1 MRFLPHLA
9 VVILALSVLALSVL
23 VLPFAAEAQ
32 TRPRPQAGVAALPPE
47 ECNAVRHALENGVP
61 VGPGFRRRD
70 IQFPANAQG
79 IKGTLCR
86 LLAVGTG
93 AHMEGERIR
102 TLADMQSYL
111 RQALEN
117 AGWYETQQTKRFA
130 SDGQHGRHVF
140 ALFKDNAIC
149 VATTVVGLVE
159 GATPSKTAIHDG
171 AVYLGNLKPHEREWW
186 VAVDCFHL

>member
-1 MRFLPHLA
+1 MKLLPSLSRIA
-9 VVILALSVLALSVL
+9 CAAALLFIVGQLSVAV
-23 VLPFAAEAQ
+23 AQ
-32 TRPRPQAGVAALPPE
+32 EGVRALPPG
-47 ECNAVRHALENGVP
+47 ECDAVRRSLEAGVP
-61 VGPGFRRRD
+61 VGPGFRRRT
-70 IQFPANAQG
+70 IEFPPNDQS
-79 IKGTLCR
+79 IRGTLCR

-102 TLADMQSYL
+102 TLTDMQGYL
-111 RQALEN
+111 RQALETG
-117 AGWYETQQTKRFA
+117 GWYETDQTKRFA

-140 ALFKDNAIC
+140 ALFKENSIC

-159 GATPSKTAIHDG
+159 GATPDKSAIHDG